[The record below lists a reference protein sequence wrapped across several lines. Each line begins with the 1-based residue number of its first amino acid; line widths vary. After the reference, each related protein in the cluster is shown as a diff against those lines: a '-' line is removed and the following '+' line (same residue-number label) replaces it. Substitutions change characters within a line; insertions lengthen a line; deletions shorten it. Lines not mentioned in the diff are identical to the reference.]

1 MPLAFQILTR
11 DKTMVSMSDYGDEY
25 HMLKK
30 LAVGHLLNINTQVGS
45 NWIYKEVRTV
55 VCLLMFVYIH
65 LLLSTCALK
74 DFPMHV
80 CDHNIV
86 WQKQN
91 RPIRENALFNMLD
104 ALFLDLKNT
113 SPHSGGSV
121 IDVRDYIKRAVFPFS
136 MFQVMII
143 IKHSRVL
150 WVVFWVQFCD
160 VAKFGYKLNMKK
172 HCFIKN
178 VKKRWDSA
186 LRLWWT

>member
-1 MPLAFQILTR
+1 
-11 DKTMVSMSDYGDEY
+11 
-25 HMLKK
+25 
-30 LAVGHLLNINTQVGS
+30 
-45 NWIYKEVRTV
+45 
-55 VCLLMFVYIH
+55 
-65 LLLSTCALK
+65 
-74 DFPMHV
+74 
-80 CDHNIV
+80 
-86 WQKQN
+86 
-91 RPIRENALFNMLD
+91 MLD

-178 VKKRWDSA
+178 VKKR
-186 LRLWWT
+186 

>member
-104 ALFLDLKNT
+104 AMFLDLKNT
-113 SPHSGGSV
+113 RPHSGGSV
-121 IDVRDYIKRAVFPFS
+121 IDVRDYIKRALFPFS

-143 IKHSRVL
+143 IKHSRVVFCLLGSIL
-150 WVVFWVQFCD
+150 WCSQICGDNPQEWMFSQTW
-160 VAKFGYKLNMKK
+160 L
-172 HCFIKN
+172 
-178 VKKRWDSA
+178 
-186 LRLWWT
+186 